1 MLEQTSDLIGLLYYE
16 VKFFML
22 NMILNFTLTLLKCHL
37 TLLRQATI

>member
-1 MLEQTSDLIGLLYYE
+1 MLEQTNDLIGLLYNE

-22 NMILNFTLTLLKCHL
+22 NMTLKFTLTLLKCHL